1 MNQLA
6 DVAPRSI
13 EGAYAGALGAFAV
26 VYGVPVM
33 GFALLWLALA
43 TAMLVRAARGG
54 MGFAMTWW
62 ALTFPLGTCVTGATG
77 LAHHTGLTA
86 FAWLAAALFL
96 ALLTAWL
103 LAAAHTLRGLLSGRL
118 LAG

>member
-1 MNQLA
+1 M
-6 DVAPRSI
+6 APQAI
-13 EGAYAGALGAFAV
+13 GAPYAGALGAFAV

-43 TAMLVRAARGG
+43 VCMLVRAARAG

-62 ALTFPLGTCVTGATG
+62 ALTFPVGTCVTGAAG
-77 LAHHTGLTA
+77 LARHTGLTA
-86 FAWLAAALFL
+86 LGWLAAALFL

-103 LAAAHTLRGLLSGRL
+103 LTAGHTLRGLLSGRL
-118 LAG
+118 P